1 MVAICGHQAM
11 SVMSHNDDLQEEL
24 INEFNKLECK
34 FFVLEAQ
41 VQRLDKAVNSVV
53 SMLKTVAKEKGI
65 TIETG
70 VIAPKSV
77 GVSDDG
83 SETCILC

>member
-1 MVAICGHQAM
+1 M

-41 VQRLDKAVNSVV
+41 VKRLDKAVNSMIA
-53 SMLKTVAKEKGI
+53 MLKTVAKEKGI
-65 TIETG
+65 DIDTG
-70 VIAPKSV
+70 VVPPKPI
-77 GVSDDG
+77 GGSDDG
-83 SETCILC
+83 TETCILC